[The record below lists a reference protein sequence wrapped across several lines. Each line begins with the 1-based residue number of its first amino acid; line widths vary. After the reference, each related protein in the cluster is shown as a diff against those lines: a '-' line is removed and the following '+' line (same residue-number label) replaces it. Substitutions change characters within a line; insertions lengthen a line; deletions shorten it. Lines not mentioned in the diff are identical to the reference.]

1 MNPKLKECENLLPY
15 FLLSLCPKI
24 NQNTSKSLFKIMTYG
39 DIQTRIALIDQILYF
54 VKELML
60 DTPDDFLICQYI

>member
-1 MNPKLKECENLLPY
+1 M
-15 FLLSLCPKI
+15 
-24 NQNTSKSLFKIMTYG
+24 MTYG
-39 DIQTRIALIDQILYF
+39 DIKTRIALIDQILYF